1 MQRTALRVLTVSL
14 ALLAAAIPR
23 IATAQGYPV
32 KPIRMIVPT
41 LPGGSGDV
49 LSRPVAQ
56 KMSERLG
63 QPVVV
68 DYKPGAG
75 MNIGM
80 DAIAKAA
87 PDGYTFGLVAPTL
100 VTNPNLY
107 AKLPFDPIKDLAPV
121 TLAVYSYYVL
131 VVNPSLPITNIRELM
146 AYAKTNPG
154 KLSFGS
160 WGDGSHAHLLGELLK
175 QIGSIDMVHIPYKG
189 SAPAMQ
195 DVIGGQIS
203 FMFDPLVTG
212 GPQARAGKV
221 RAIGVAAG
229 KRNPT
234 IPDVPPIND
243 LLPGFD
249 YSGWL
254 GFVAPAGIPR
264 DVFQKLVDEV
274 RAAVNAPD
282 VSKRLNDI
290 GYEAAA
296 STPEFFADVV
306 KSELAKYGKIIR
318 EAGIKLQ

>member
-1 MQRTALRVLTVSL
+1 MIIALG
-14 ALLAAAIPR
+14 LAATCAS
-23 IATAQGYPV
+23 AQSYPA
-32 KPIRMIVPT
+32 KPIRLIIPAA
-41 LPGGSGDV
+41 PGGSGDV

-63 QPVVV
+63 QQVIVE
-68 DYKPGAG
+68 YKPGAG

-80 DAIAKAA
+80 DVIAKAA

-100 VTNPNLY
+100 VTNPHLY
-107 AKLPFDPIKDLAPV
+107 AKLPFDPIKDLQPV

-131 VVNPSLPITNIRELM
+131 VVNPSLPIRDVSELL
-146 AYAKTNPG
+146 AFAQTNPG

-175 QIGSIDMVHIPYKG
+175 QIGKVDMVHVPYKG

-195 DVIGGQIS
+195 DVIGGQVS

-221 RAIGVAAG
+221 RAIGLAAAKG
-229 KRNPT
+229 NPT
-234 IPDVPPIND
+234 LPDVPPIAERI
-243 LLPGFD
+243 PGFD

-264 DVFQKLVDEV
+264 EVFQKLADEV

-282 VSKRLNDI
+282 NAKRLNDV
-290 GYEAAA
+290 GYEVAA
-296 STPEFFADVV
+296 STPEFFASVIR
-306 KSELAKYGKIIR
+306 SESDKYGKIIR
-318 EAGIKLQ
+318 DAGIKLQ